1 MLKDP
6 HGRIV
11 DYVRLSV
18 TDRCNLRCN
27 YCLPEG
33 FTNFLPKNELL
44 TFEELHRLL
53 TLLNS
58 LGVSKLRITGG
69 EPFVRKDLMQFL
81 RWVNDTIPFKSK
93 HITTNGVLTLPHV
106 AELEAL
112 GFDGVNLSLDTLDR
126 DRFKSITGRDRFEQV
141 MATLR
146 ALMKTKMR
154 IRINAVVLPEQN
166 LEDLITMTEFTKDK
180 NIEVRFIEEMPFN
193 GKGERK
199 PTFMDHKAIE
209 EYISARFD
217 LSPMDSDRNGTARR
231 FGIAGHK
238 GSIGIIPAFS
248 RTFCGTCNRLRIDPK
263 GNIQTCLY
271 GKKQNDLFH
280 LLRENAS
287 DALITEYIQA
297 TIARRKINGF
307 EAEREL
313 LDAGNE
319 LASMAT
325 IGG

>member
-6 HGRIV
+6 NGRIV
-11 DYVRLSV
+11 NYVRLSV

-44 TFEELHRLL
+44 RFEELHRLL
-53 TLLNS
+53 TILNS
-58 LGVSKLRITGG
+58 LDVSKLRITGG
-69 EPFVRKDLMQFL
+69 EPFVRKDLMHFL
-81 RWVNDTIPFKSK
+81 RKVNDTIPFESK

-106 AELEAL
+106 NELEDL
-112 GFDGVNLSLDTLDR
+112 GFDGVNLSLDTLNR
-126 DRFKSITGRDRFEQV
+126 ERFKSITGRDRFEDV
-141 MATLR
+141 MATLH
-146 ALMKTKMR
+146 ALMKTNMR

-166 LEDLITMTEFTKDK
+166 LEDLTAMTAFTQDNKV
-180 NIEVRFIEEMPFN
+180 EVRFIEEMPFN

-199 PTFMDHKAIE
+199 ALFMDHKAIE
-209 EYISARFD
+209 QHIATEFD
-217 LSPMDSDRNGTARR
+217 LTPIDPDQNGTARR
-231 FGIAGHK
+231 FSIHGHQ

-271 GKKQNDLFH
+271 GKKQNDLFR

-307 EAEREL
+307 ESEREL
-313 LDAGNE
+313 LKGGKE